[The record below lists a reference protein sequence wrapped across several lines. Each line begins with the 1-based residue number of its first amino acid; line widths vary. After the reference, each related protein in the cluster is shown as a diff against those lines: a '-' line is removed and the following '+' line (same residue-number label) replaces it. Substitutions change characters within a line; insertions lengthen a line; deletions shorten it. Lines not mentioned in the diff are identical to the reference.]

1 MPDPVH
7 NAIGSKLLEMQ
18 AKGSKLTRS
27 LSSLLLALPTAVF
40 GTIVHQSS
48 QFGIPLGLAISL
60 TVVLLVS
67 IQIRRRSGFR
77 SPGVVFAAVLG
88 ICIWLFSQ
96 DLTGDKMIPSTTLG
110 YAWSYGSI
118 ASAVL
123 VAIWP
128 RLTGSQWKKA
138 VN

>member
-48 QFGIPLGLAISL
+48 QSGIPLGLTISL

-77 SPGVVFAAVLG
+77 APGVVFAAVLG
-88 ICIWLFSQ
+88 ICIWIFSQ
-96 DLTGDKMIPSTTLG
+96 DLTGDKMIPATALG

-118 ASAVL
+118 ATAVL

-128 RLTGSQWKKA
+128 RLTRSQWKKA